1 MFFLHLYPYKCKR
14 YMKIM
19 NKYIT
24 LYHIILCTW
33 VLLFKNHSPPSIT
46 PNLSRLQIC
55 EFKRNGFLNFFL
67 FITLWYPYKGKNYAS
82 SHLSSLPLSSR
93 LSKRNV
99 NFSKDLVPFTPQTP
113 LPTWVHSNLCR
124 NPGATLAQNPPSP
137 SHHQVHNGSLSHY
150 SSHKLEKAR
159 KTIKSEISGGQNQ
172 RT

>member
-1 MFFLHLYPYKCKR
+1 MFGNKERRRKEERIKYFFFHCLDCNEGENKKRIYIFFILLYPYKCER

-19 NKYIT
+19 NRYIT

-99 NFSKDLVPFTPQTP
+99 NFSKDLVPFTP
-113 LPTWVHSNLCR
+113 
-124 NPGATLAQNPPSP
+124 
-137 SHHQVHNGSLSHY
+137 
-150 SSHKLEKAR
+150 
-159 KTIKSEISGGQNQ
+159 
-172 RT
+172 